1 VFSLDLMESK
11 LARPFRR
18 PGIVERSSLIER
30 LRASEVPIV
39 AVVAAAGYGKTTL
52 LGQWAEKDERSFGW
66 VSVDQNDNDPA
77 LLVRYIAAAI
87 DQLAKGDPVDSELP
101 TSPGAPVLATVVPRL
116 GSTLSSLRRPFVL
129 VFDDV
134 HHLDDRAS
142 LDVIEALAQFVPD
155 GSALALVSR
164 DQTPISL
171 DRLRGQGQIL
181 EVDARD
187 LAMDARETRQLLRR
201 VGVRTPDT
209 EVLKLREWTEGWPV
223 ALYLAAVNMKT
234 GAIPDLAAFHGD
246 DRVMADYLRSE
257 FLSRLP
263 TKQVMFMRRTAI
275 LEHMTGRLCDA
286 ILKSTGSARMLESLE
301 RSNLLVVPLDRKREW
316 YRYHH
321 MLREMLL
328 AELEHREPDRIPEFN
343 ALASDWCEHNDQP
356 EAAIRYAQ
364 AAGDAE
370 RVAQIV
376 TNNAS
381 AFWHT
386 GRAAMVESWLVWLE
400 GNGSIERHGP
410 VAVVGAWHNALT
422 GRPAEAERLAQAAA
436 LSAYE
441 GPLPDGSPS
450 LEPWLRLLSA
460 GLFRQGVERM
470 HQDAEAASRMMASR
484 SMWRPP
490 ALVMLGISH
499 VLLGNVEDADDVFA
513 DAAEMGELHGA
524 SDDAVVAH
532 AERALLAIE
541 RGGWDEAQTFIDRAS
556 SVQQQFSL
564 ENYTSSAL
572 AYAVSARLAAHRG
585 DRQRAREELARAHRL
600 RPRLTYALP
609 YFAVR
614 PLLEMARVHIALS
627 DAAGARTILRDVDAV
642 LRRRPDLGALTA
654 QADELRHQ
662 LESIRVDTP
671 GASTLTT
678 AELRLLPYLPT
689 HLSFREIG
697 ERLFVSAHTVKSQAI
712 SIYRKLGVNSRGD
725 AVGRAQDL
733 GLLDP

>member
-1 VFSLDLMESK
+1 
-11 LARPFRR
+11 
-18 PGIVERSSLIER
+18 
-30 LRASEVPIV
+30 
-39 AVVAAAGYGKTTL
+39 
-52 LGQWAEKDERSFGW
+52 
-66 VSVDQNDNDPA
+66 
-77 LLVRYIAAAI
+77 
-87 DQLAKGDPVDSELP
+87 
-101 TSPGAPVLATVVPRL
+101 
-116 GSTLSSLRRPFVL
+116 
-129 VFDDV
+129 
-134 HHLDDRAS
+134 
-142 LDVIEALAQFVPD
+142 
-155 GSALALVSR
+155 
-164 DQTPISL
+164 
-171 DRLRGQGQIL
+171 
-181 EVDARD
+181 
-187 LAMDARETRQLLRR
+187 
-201 VGVRTPDT
+201 
-209 EVLKLREWTEGWPV
+209 
-223 ALYLAAVNMKT
+223 
-234 GAIPDLAAFHGD
+234 
-246 DRVMADYLRSE
+246 
-257 FLSRLP
+257 
-263 TKQVMFMRRTAI
+263 
-275 LEHMTGRLCDA
+275 
-286 ILKSTGSARMLESLE
+286 
-301 RSNLLVVPLDRKREW
+301 
-316 YRYHH
+316 
-321 MLREMLL
+321 
-328 AELEHREPDRIPEFN
+328 
-343 ALASDWCEHNDQP
+343 
-356 EAAIRYAQ
+356 
-364 AAGDAE
+364 
-370 RVAQIV
+370 
-376 TNNAS
+376 
-381 AFWHT
+381 
-386 GRAAMVESWLVWLE
+386 
-400 GNGSIERHGP
+400 
-410 VAVVGAWHNALT
+410 
-422 GRPAEAERLAQAAA
+422 
-436 LSAYE
+436 
-441 GPLPDGSPS
+441 
-450 LEPWLRLLSA
+450 
-460 GLFRQGVERM
+460 M

-541 RGGWDEAQTFIDRAS
+541 RGEWDEAHTFIDRAS
-556 SVQQQFSL
+556 SVQRQFSL

-654 QADELRHQ
+654 QAAELRHQ